1 MLISATCKNCGKE
14 FEYEGTGG
22 RRRAYC
28 STKCKN
34 KRDNRIYSD
43 IRNARLGEDYWK
55 WRYHNDSE
63 YREKRK
69 SDNTAWLRKRR
80 EEKRAKARDDLITQI
95 RDAKTL
101 EEAAKLFDEKAR
113 IRSENYS

>member
-22 RRRAYC
+22 RRRTYC
-28 STKCKN
+28 SVECKN
-34 KRDNRIYSD
+34 KRDNRVYSD
-43 IRNARLGEDYWK
+43 RRNARLGEDYWK

-69 SDNTAWLRKRR
+69 SDNTAWQKTGSKRKQR
-80 EEKRAKARDDLITQI
+80 K
-95 RDAKTL
+95 
-101 EEAAKLFDEKAR
+101 FV
-113 IRSENYS
+113 